1 MDLRVKG
8 LKENNVQLK
17 KKMEALIKEL
27 EKVKK
32 SGVGRKNKKVWAN
45 RLRERKGGVTKAGRR
60 EKR

>member
-1 MDLRVKG
+1 
-8 LKENNVQLK
+8 
-17 KKMEALIKEL
+17 MEALIKEL